1 MLDLKNLE
9 SLGFD
14 RKDAEKRF
22 MGKPD
27 FYIRC
32 LNIYFRT
39 NDIARLEQLCAEKDW
54 QQALKCVHTLKGS
67 AGNMALVR
75 LYEIYSEM
83 TEYFRAGDAE
93 NAVAL
98 LPSAVELEKALREA
112 AGYETD

>member
-1 MLDLKNLE
+1 MFDFNVLE

-14 RKDAEKRF
+14 RTDAEKRF
-22 MGKPD
+22 MGNPD

-39 NDIARLEQLCAEKDW
+39 NDIAHLERLCAEKDW
-54 QQALKCVHTLKGS
+54 QQAFKCVHTLKGS

-93 NAVAL
+93 RAVAL
-98 LPSAVELEKALREA
+98 LPAAVELEKALREA
-112 AGYETD
+112 AGYEAD